1 MSKKINEFRMPAEW
15 EPQKSVWMSWPH
27 NKNDWPGL
35 FENIPNVVGGIIK
48 YLTKHQRID
57 LLVNNNKKINN
68 IKKYLKKIGCKISNI
83 KFHKL
88 KTDRLWLRDSG
99 PIFLVNKKNRK
110 KTMLDFKFN
119 AWSKYKNFGN
129 DNKINNYISRYLN
142 IKSILPKKVNSKKFV
157 RVVMEGGAFDN
168 NGSGSILLTKEC
180 LLSRKQER
188 NKGFKK
194 IDYENLFSKYLNA
207 KNFIWL
213 NKGIVGDDTHGH
225 IDDIARFVSKSTI
238 MIAVEKSRSDK
249 NYKAL
254 KENLKILRNSYDEN
268 GKKFK
273 ILKIPMPS
281 PVVIDKT
288 RVPASYLNFFISN
301 KTVLVPVF
309 NVKEDKK
316 VLKMFRKFFTNR
328 KVVGIDCSDL
338 IWGFGAIHCMTQQEP
353 KI

>member
-1 MSKKINEFRMPAEW
+1 M
-15 EPQKSVWMSWPH
+15 
-27 NKNDWPGL
+27 
-35 FENIPNVVGGIIK
+35 
-48 YLTKHQRID
+48 
-57 LLVNNNKKINN
+57 
-68 IKKYLKKIGCKISNI
+68 
-83 KFHKL
+83 
-88 KTDRLWLRDSG
+88 
-99 PIFLVNKKNRK
+99 
-110 KTMLDFKFN
+110 
-119 AWSKYKNFGN
+119 
-129 DNKINNYISRYLN
+129 
-142 IKSILPKKVNSKKFV
+142 
-157 RVVMEGGAFDN
+157 
-168 NGSGSILLTKEC
+168 LTKEC

-225 IDDIARFVSKSTI
+225 IDDVARFVSKSTI
-238 MIAVEKSRSDK
+238 MIAVENNRSDK

-254 KENLKILRNSYDEN
+254 KENLKILNNSYDEN

-273 ILKIPMPS
+273 IIKIPMPS
-281 PVVIDKT
+281 PVIIKKI

-301 KTVLVPVF
+301 KTVFVPIF

-316 VLKMFRKFFTNR
+316 VLKIFRKFFTNR
-328 KVVGIDCSDL
+328 RVVSIDCSDL

>member
-1 MSKKINEFRMPAEW
+1 
-15 EPQKSVWMSWPH
+15 
-27 NKNDWPGL
+27 
-35 FENIPNVVGGIIK
+35 
-48 YLTKHQRID
+48 
-57 LLVNNNKKINN
+57 
-68 IKKYLKKIGCKISNI
+68 
-83 KFHKL
+83 
-88 KTDRLWLRDSG
+88 
-99 PIFLVNKKNRK
+99 
-110 KTMLDFKFN
+110 MLDFKFN

-142 IKSILPKKVNSKKFV
+142 IESILPKKVNSKKFV
-157 RVVMEGGAFDN
+157 RVVMEGGAFDS
-168 NGSGSILLTKEC
+168 NGSGSILLTREC
-180 LLSRKQER
+180 LLSSKQER

-238 MIAVEKSRSDK
+238 MIAVENNRSDK

-254 KENLKILRNSYDEN
+254 KENLKILSKSYDEN
-268 GKKFK
+268 GKKFT
-273 ILKIPMPS
+273 IIKIPMPS

-316 VLKMFRKFFTNR
+316 VIKIFRKFFTNR
-328 KVVGIDCSDL
+328 KVVPIDCSDL

>member
-1 MSKKINEFRMPAEW
+1 MNKQLLEYRIPAEW
-15 EPQKSVWMSWPH
+15 EPQKSVWLIWPY
-27 NKNDWPGL
+27 NQKDWPGL
-35 FENIPNVVGGIIK
+35 FNKIPEVYAKIIFELSK
-48 YLTKHQRID
+48 NQIVN
-57 LLVNNNKKINN
+57 LLINKNADKKK
-68 IKKYLKKIGCKISNI
+68 IKKYLLNYDCKIFRI
-83 KFHKL
+83 KFHIIKS
-88 KTDRLWLRDSG
+88 DRVWIRDSG

-119 AWSKYKNFGN
+119 AWSKYKNFSN

-238 MIAVEKSRSDK
+238 MLAVENNRSDK

-254 KENLKILRNSYDEN
+254 KENLKILSKSYDEN
-268 GKKFK
+268 GKKLT
-273 ILKIPMPS
+273 IIKIPMPS

-301 KTVLVPVF
+301 KIVLVPVF

-316 VLKMFRKFFTNR
+316 VIKIFRKFFTNR
-328 KVVGIDCSDL
+328 KVIAVDCSDL